1 MNLNKIMQLFYNFMV
16 IRYFMGIIKK
26 ISNVDSIIWIW
37 KINESSD
44 ALSILTDQKTDVKNE
59 NKKKEFYASRVL
71 IQKMCEELNILF
83 EGIRKDNNG
92 KPHLIKSKYHISIS
106 HKFPYVSVIFDTK
119 KCGIDIERIDEKV
132 KKIRSKFLS
141 EKEDL
146 VVGENLKKLVE
157 YWSMKE
163 TAYKVDGTTIPLKN
177 IEIREKIKNLY
188 SCSINGKTIEITTEE
203 IDGHLLSY
211 TT

>member
-1 MNLNKIMQLFYNFMV
+1 MNLNKIIQLFYNFMV
-16 IRYFMGIIKK
+16 IRYFMSLIKK

-71 IQKMCEELNILF
+71 IEKMCEELNILF

-106 HKFPYVSVIFDTK
+106 HKFPYVSVIFNTK

-188 SCSINGKTIEITTEE
+188 TCSINGKTIEIKTEE

>member
-1 MNLNKIMQLFYNFMV
+1 MV

-71 IQKMCEELNILF
+71 IEKMCEELNILF

-106 HKFPYVSVIFDTK
+106 HKFPYVSVIFNTK

-177 IEIREKIKNLY
+177 IEIKEKIKNLY

>member
-1 MNLNKIMQLFYNFMV
+1 MNLNKIIQLFYNFMV
-16 IRYFMGIIKK
+16 IRCFMVITKK
-26 ISNVDSIIWIW
+26 ISNIDSIIWIW
-37 KINESSD
+37 KIKESLDS
-44 ALSILTDQKTDVKNE
+44 LSILTDQKTDVKNE

-71 IQKMCEELNILF
+71 IEKMCEELNILF
-83 EGIRKDNNG
+83 EGIKKDNNG

-132 KKIRSKFLS
+132 KKIKSKFLS
-141 EKEDL
+141 EDEEL

-157 YWSMKE
+157 YWSIKE
-163 TAYKVDGTTIPLKN
+163 TAYKVDGTTIDLKN

-188 SCSINGKTIEITTEE
+188 SCSINGKTIEIKTEE
-203 IDGHLLSY
+203 IDGHIISY

>member
-1 MNLNKIMQLFYNFMV
+1 MNLNKIIQLFYNFMV

-71 IQKMCEELNILF
+71 IEKMCEELNILF
-83 EGIRKDNNG
+83 EGIKKDNNG

-188 SCSINGKTIEITTEE
+188 TCSINGKTIEIKTEE

>member
-1 MNLNKIMQLFYNFMV
+1 MNLNKIIQLFYNFMV
-16 IRYFMGIIKK
+16 IRCFMVITKK
-26 ISNVDSIIWIW
+26 ISNIDSIIWIW
-37 KINESSD
+37 KIKESLD

-71 IQKMCEELNILF
+71 IEKMCEELNILF
-83 EGIRKDNNG
+83 EGIKKDNNG

-132 KKIRSKFLS
+132 KKIKSKFLS
-141 EKEDL
+141 EDEEL

-157 YWSMKE
+157 YWSIKE
-163 TAYKVDGTTIPLKN
+163 TAYKVDGTTIDLKN

>member
-1 MNLNKIMQLFYNFMV
+1 MNLNKIIQLFYNFMV
-16 IRYFMGIIKK
+16 IRCFMVITKK
-26 ISNVDSIIWIW
+26 ISNIDSIIWIW
-37 KINESSD
+37 KIKESLD

-71 IQKMCEELNILF
+71 IEKMCEELNILF

-106 HKFPYVSVIFDTK
+106 HKFPYVSVIFNTK

-132 KKIRSKFLS
+132 KKIKSKFLS
-141 EKEDL
+141 EEEEL

-188 SCSINGKTIEITTEE
+188 SCSINGKTIEIKTEE

>member
-1 MNLNKIMQLFYNFMV
+1 MNLNKIIQLFYNFMV

-106 HKFPYVSVIFDTK
+106 HKFPYVSVIFNTK

-132 KKIRSKFLS
+132 KKIKSKFLS
-141 EKEDL
+141 EEEEL

-188 SCSINGKTIEITTEE
+188 SCSINGKTIEIKTEE
-203 IDGHLLSY
+203 IDGHIISY

>member
-1 MNLNKIMQLFYNFMV
+1 MV

-71 IQKMCEELNILF
+71 IEKMCEELNILF

-106 HKFPYVSVIFDTK
+106 HKFPYVSVIFNTK

-188 SCSINGKTIEITTEE
+188 TCSINGKTIEIKTEE

>member
-1 MNLNKIMQLFYNFMV
+1 MV

-71 IQKMCEELNILF
+71 IEKMCEELNILF

-188 SCSINGKTIEITTEE
+188 SCSINGKTIEIKTEE

>member
-1 MNLNKIMQLFYNFMV
+1 MNLNKIIQLFYNFMV

-71 IQKMCEELNILF
+71 IEKMCEELNILF

-106 HKFPYVSVIFDTK
+106 HKFPYVSVIFNTK

-141 EKEDL
+141 KKEDL

-188 SCSINGKTIEITTEE
+188 TCSINGKTIEIKTEE

>member
-1 MNLNKIMQLFYNFMV
+1 MNLNKIIQLFYNFMV

-71 IQKMCEELNILF
+71 IEKMCEELNILF

-188 SCSINGKTIEITTEE
+188 TCSINGKTIEITTEE

>member
-1 MNLNKIMQLFYNFMV
+1 MNLNKIIQLFYNFMLIRCFMV
-16 IRYFMGIIKK
+16 ITKK
-26 ISNVDSIIWIW
+26 ISNIDSIIWIW
-37 KINESSD
+37 KIKESLD

-71 IQKMCEELNILF
+71 IEKMCEELNILF
-83 EGIRKDNNG
+83 EGIKKDNNG

-132 KKIRSKFLS
+132 KKIKSKFLS
-141 EKEDL
+141 EDEEL

-157 YWSMKE
+157 YWSIKE
-163 TAYKVDGTTIPLKN
+163 TAYKVDGTTIDLKN

-188 SCSINGKTIEITTEE
+188 SCSINGKTIEIKTEE
-203 IDGHLLSY
+203 IDGHIISY

>member
-1 MNLNKIMQLFYNFMV
+1 MNLNKIIQLFYNFMV

-71 IQKMCEELNILF
+71 IEKMCEELNILF

-106 HKFPYVSVIFDTK
+106 HKFPYVSVIFNTK

-141 EKEDL
+141 KKEDL
-146 VVGENLKKLVE
+146 IVGENLKKLVE

-188 SCSINGKTIEITTEE
+188 TCSINGKTIEIKTEE

>member
-1 MNLNKIMQLFYNFMV
+1 MNLNKIIQLFYNFMV

-71 IQKMCEELNILF
+71 IEKMCEELNILF

-106 HKFPYVSVIFDTK
+106 HKFPYVSVIFNTK

-188 SCSINGKTIEITTEE
+188 TCSINGKTIEIKTEE

>member
-1 MNLNKIMQLFYNFMV
+1 MV

-71 IQKMCEELNILF
+71 IEKMCEELNILF

-106 HKFPYVSVIFDTK
+106 HKFPYVSVIFNTK

-157 YWSMKE
+157 YWSIKE

-188 SCSINGKTIEITTEE
+188 TCSINGKTIEIKTEE

>member
-1 MNLNKIMQLFYNFMV
+1 MV

-71 IQKMCEELNILF
+71 IEKMCEELNILF

-106 HKFPYVSVIFDTK
+106 HKFPYVSVIFNTK

-146 VVGENLKKLVE
+146 IVGENLKKLVE

-188 SCSINGKTIEITTEE
+188 TCSINGKTIEIKTEE

>member
-1 MNLNKIMQLFYNFMV
+1 MV

-26 ISNVDSIIWIW
+26 ISNVNSIIWIW

-71 IQKMCEELNILF
+71 IEKMCEELNILF

-106 HKFPYVSVIFDTK
+106 HKFPYVSVIFNTK

-188 SCSINGKTIEITTEE
+188 TCSINGKTIEIKTEE

>member
-1 MNLNKIMQLFYNFMV
+1 MV

-71 IQKMCEELNILF
+71 IEKMCEELNILF

-141 EKEDL
+141 KKEDL

-188 SCSINGKTIEITTEE
+188 TCSINGKTIEIKTEE

>member
-1 MNLNKIMQLFYNFMV
+1 MV
-16 IRYFMGIIKK
+16 ITKK
-26 ISNVDSIIWIW
+26 ISNIDSIIWIW
-37 KINESSD
+37 KIKESLD

-71 IQKMCEELNILF
+71 IEKMCEELNILF
-83 EGIRKDNNG
+83 EGIKKDNNG

-132 KKIRSKFLS
+132 KKIKSKFLS
-141 EKEDL
+141 EDEEL

-157 YWSMKE
+157 YWSIKE
-163 TAYKVDGTTIPLKN
+163 TAYKVDGTTIDLKN

-188 SCSINGKTIEITTEE
+188 SCSINGKTIEIKTEE
-203 IDGHLLSY
+203 IDGHIISY

>member
-1 MNLNKIMQLFYNFMV
+1 MNLNKIIQLFYNFMV
-16 IRYFMGIIKK
+16 IRCFMVITKK
-26 ISNVDSIIWIW
+26 ISNIDSIIWIW
-37 KINESSD
+37 KIKESLD

-71 IQKMCEELNILF
+71 IEKMCEELNILF
-83 EGIRKDNNG
+83 EGIKKDNNG

-132 KKIRSKFLS
+132 KKIKSKFLS
-141 EKEDL
+141 EDEEL

-157 YWSMKE
+157 YWSIKE
-163 TAYKVDGTTIPLKN
+163 TAYKVDGTTIDLKN

-188 SCSINGKTIEITTEE
+188 SCSINGKTIEIKTEE
-203 IDGHLLSY
+203 IDGHIISY

>member
-1 MNLNKIMQLFYNFMV
+1 MNLNKIIQLFYNFMV

-71 IQKMCEELNILF
+71 IEKMCEELNILF

-92 KPHLIKSKYHISIS
+92 KPHLVKSKYHISIS
-106 HKFPYVSVIFDTK
+106 HKFPYVSVIFNTK

-188 SCSINGKTIEITTEE
+188 TCSINGKTIEIKTEE

>member
-1 MNLNKIMQLFYNFMV
+1 MNLNKIIQLFYNFMV

-71 IQKMCEELNILF
+71 IEKMCEELNILF

-106 HKFPYVSVIFDTK
+106 HKFPYVSVIFNTK

-177 IEIREKIKNLY
+177 IEIKEKIKNLY

>member
-1 MNLNKIMQLFYNFMV
+1 MV

-71 IQKMCEELNILF
+71 IEKMCEELNILF

-132 KKIRSKFLS
+132 KKIKSKFLS
-141 EKEDL
+141 EDEEL

-157 YWSMKE
+157 YWSIKE
-163 TAYKVDGTTIPLKN
+163 TAYKVDGTTIDLKN

-188 SCSINGKTIEITTEE
+188 SCSINGKTIEIKTEE
-203 IDGHLLSY
+203 IDGHIISY